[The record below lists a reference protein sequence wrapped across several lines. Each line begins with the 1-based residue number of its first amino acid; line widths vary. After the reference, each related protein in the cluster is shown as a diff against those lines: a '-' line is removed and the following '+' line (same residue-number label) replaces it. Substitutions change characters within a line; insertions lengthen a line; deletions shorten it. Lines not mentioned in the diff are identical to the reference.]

1 MKMLDDM
8 ESYYTKLMTGVREM
22 VQEGKS
28 LDEIKKEFKIAG
40 TEDWEGQDRFANN
53 IEAAYRAVTAK

>member
-1 MKMLDDM
+1 
-8 ESYYTKLMTGVREM
+8 M
-22 VQEGKS
+22 VQGKL

-53 IEAAYRAVTAK
+53 IEAAYRVLMRNERGENRSHPN